1 MRADRPLISA
11 FPQNR
16 KCQCAVAERRFVP
29 LADSRTATNGNRVS
43 TLYADFCRGG
53 AYMETAIFNGPSR
66 LITRML
72 LLTPQLIEQS
82 FRFL

>member
-1 MRADRPLISA
+1 
-11 FPQNR
+11 
-16 KCQCAVAERRFVP
+16 
-29 LADSRTATNGNRVS
+29 
-43 TLYADFCRGG
+43 
-53 AYMETAIFNGPSR
+53 METAIFNGPSR